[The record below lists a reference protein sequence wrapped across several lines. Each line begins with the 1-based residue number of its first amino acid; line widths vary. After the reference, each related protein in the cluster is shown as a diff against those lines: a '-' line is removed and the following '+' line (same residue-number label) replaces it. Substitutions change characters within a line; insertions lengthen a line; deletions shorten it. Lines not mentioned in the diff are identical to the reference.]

1 MPFDDDCKNS
11 PNEPFERI
19 CVYFHLYICLPLPR
33 KNRTLELPVSI
44 DVVKLAKGEHK
55 TDEFLRVNKFGQVPV
70 LVERDDAND
79 DDDDDDDSM
88 RFVLTESSAIL
99 KYLSET
105 FSRTVSASKMYAEN
119 EHDLKEKAKIW
130 SAMDWYQTT
139 IRSSAAG
146 LSWHAFVA
154 QNMGG
159 ALSLELSKHYE
170 GRLKLSLDVLET
182 KWLGDSSPFLNERP
196 HPSIADLLVVEDIV
210 NLVVLKGSPFR
221 SQLSSLEELLRTR
234 PRIRK
239 WIDAVSRLNRPA
251 WDELHRVLDMVAAS
265 AEKKMNSG
273 VRGHRRS
280 NSTSTRASSRL

>member
-1 MPFDDDCKNS
+1 MSSS
-11 PNEPFERI
+11 PTN
-19 CVYFHLYICLPLPR
+19 

-70 LVERDDAND
+70 LVERDYANDDDD

-182 KWLGDSSPFLNERP
+182 KWLGNSSPFLNERP

-221 SQLSSLEELLRTR
+221 SQLSSLEALLRTR

-273 VRGHRRS
+273 VRGHRSS

>member
-1 MPFDDDCKNS
+1 MNDA
-11 PNEPFERI
+11 R
-19 CVYFHLYICLPLPR
+19 CVYTFIYLPR
-33 KNRTLELPVSI
+33 KNRTLDLPVSI
-44 DVVKLAKGEHK
+44 VVVKLAKGEHK
-55 TDEFLRVNKFGQVPV
+55 TAEFLHVNKFGQVPV
-70 LVERDDAND
+70 LVERR
-79 DDDDDDDSM
+79 DDDDDDSM

-105 FSRTVSASKMYAEN
+105 FSKTVSASKMYHRCAEN
-119 EHDLKEKAKIW
+119 ERDDANALKEKAKIW

-159 ALSLELSKHYE
+159 AVSLELSKHYE

-221 SQLSSLEELLRTR
+221 SQLSSLEALLRTR

-251 WDELHRVLDMVAAS
+251 WDELHRVLDVVAAS
-265 AEKKMNSG
+265 AEKKINSG
-273 VRGHRRS
+273 VRGHRSS

>member
-1 MPFDDDCKNS
+1 ML
-11 PNEPFERI
+11 
-19 CVYFHLYICLPLPR
+19 CVLSSIHLPR
-33 KNRTLELPVSI
+33 KNRTLDLPVSI
-44 DVVKLAKGEHK
+44 VVVKLAKGEHK
-55 TDEFLRVNKFGQVPV
+55 TAEFLHVNKFGQVPV
-70 LVERDDAND
+70 LVERR
-79 DDDDDDDSM
+79 DDDDDDSM

-105 FSRTVSASKMYAEN
+105 FSKTVSASKMYHRCAEN
-119 EHDLKEKAKIW
+119 ERDDDDDDDDANALKEKAKIW

-159 ALSLELSKHYE
+159 AVSLELSKHYE

-221 SQLSSLEELLRTR
+221 SQLSSLEALLRTR

-251 WDELHRVLDMVAAS
+251 WDELHRVLDVVAAS
-265 AEKKMNSG
+265 AEKKINSG
-273 VRGHRRS
+273 VRGHRSS

>member
-1 MPFDDDCKNS
+1 MCVSSS
-11 PNEPFERI
+11 PTNT
-19 CVYFHLYICLPLPR
+19 
-33 KNRTLELPVSI
+33 NRTLELPVSI

-70 LVERDDAND
+70 LMERDDAN
-79 DDDDDDDSM
+79 DDDDSM

-154 QNMGG
+154 QNMEG

-182 KWLGDSSPFLNERP
+182 KWLGDSSSFLNERP

-251 WDELHRVLDMVAAS
+251 WDELHRVLEMAAAT
-265 AEKKMNSG
+265 AEKKMNS
-273 VRGHRRS
+273 VRGQSSSSGSR
-280 NSTSTRASSRL
+280 TRAGSRL

>member
-1 MPFDDDCKNS
+1 MNDAC
-11 PNEPFERI
+11 I
-19 CVYFHLYICLPLPR
+19 VYAFIYLPR
-33 KNRTLELPVSI
+33 KNRTLDLPVSI
-44 DVVKLAKGEHK
+44 VVVKLAKGEHK
-55 TDEFLRVNKFGQVPV
+55 TAEFMHVNKFGQVPV
-70 LVERDDAND
+70 LVERR
-79 DDDDDDDSM
+79 DDDDDDSM

-105 FSRTVSASKMYAEN
+105 FSKTVSASKMYHRCAEN
-119 EHDLKEKAKIW
+119 ERDDDANALKEKAKIW

-159 ALSLELSKHYE
+159 AVSLELSKHYE

-221 SQLSSLEELLRTR
+221 SQLSSLEALLRTR

-251 WDELHRVLDMVAAS
+251 WDELHRVLDVVAAS
-265 AEKKMNSG
+265 AEKKINSG
-273 VRGHRRS
+273 VRGHSSS

>member
-1 MPFDDDCKNS
+1 MNDAC
-11 PNEPFERI
+11 I
-19 CVYFHLYICLPLPR
+19 VYAFIYLPR
-33 KNRTLELPVSI
+33 KNRTLDLPVSI
-44 DVVKLAKGEHK
+44 VVVKLAKGEHK
-55 TDEFLRVNKFGQVPV
+55 TAEFMHVNKFGQVPV
-70 LVERDDAND
+70 LVERR
-79 DDDDDDDSM
+79 DDDDDDSM

-105 FSRTVSASKMYAEN
+105 FSKTVSASKMYHRCAEN
-119 EHDLKEKAKIW
+119 ERDDDANALKEKAKIW

-159 ALSLELSKHYE
+159 AVSLELSKHYE

-182 KWLGDSSPFLNERP
+182 KWLGNSSPFLNERP

-221 SQLSSLEELLRTR
+221 SQLSSLEALLRTR

-251 WDELHRVLDMVAAS
+251 WDELHRVLDVVAAS
-265 AEKKMNSG
+265 AEKKINSG
-273 VRGHRRS
+273 VRGHSSS

>member
-1 MPFDDDCKNS
+1 VL
-11 PNEPFERI
+11 
-19 CVYFHLYICLPLPR
+19 CVLSSIHLPR
-33 KNRTLELPVSI
+33 KNRTLDLPVSI
-44 DVVKLAKGEHK
+44 VVVKLAKGEHK
-55 TDEFLRVNKFGQVPV
+55 TAEFLHVNKFGQVPV
-70 LVERDDAND
+70 LVERR
-79 DDDDDDDSM
+79 DDDDDDSM

-105 FSRTVSASKMYAEN
+105 FSKTVSASKMYHRCAEN
-119 EHDLKEKAKIW
+119 ERDDDDDDDDANALKEKAKIW

-159 ALSLELSKHYE
+159 AVSLELSKHYE

-221 SQLSSLEELLRTR
+221 SQLSSLEALLRTR

-251 WDELHRVLDMVAAS
+251 WDELHRVLDVVAAS
-265 AEKKMNSG
+265 AEKKINSG
-273 VRGHRRS
+273 VRGHRSS

>member
-1 MPFDDDCKNS
+1 M
-11 PNEPFERI
+11 
-19 CVYFHLYICLPLPR
+19 
-33 KNRTLELPVSI
+33 
-44 DVVKLAKGEHK
+44 KLAKGEHK
-55 TDEFLRVNKFGQVPV
+55 TAEFLSVNKFGQVPV
-70 LVERDDAND
+70 LVERDAND
-79 DDDDDDDSM
+79 DSIL
-88 RFVLTESSAIL
+88 FVLSESSAIL

-105 FSRTVSASKMYAEN
+105 FSRTVSASKMYAE
-119 EHDLKEKAKIW
+119 EHDLKDKAKIW

-251 WDELHRVLDMVAAS
+251 WDELHRVLEMAAAT
-265 AEKKMNSG
+265 AEKKMNS
-273 VRGHRRS
+273 VRGQSSFSSGSRS
-280 NSTSTRASSRL
+280 RAGSRL

>member
-1 MPFDDDCKNS
+1 ML
-11 PNEPFERI
+11 
-19 CVYFHLYICLPLPR
+19 CVLSSIHLPR
-33 KNRTLELPVSI
+33 KNRTLDLPVSI
-44 DVVKLAKGEHK
+44 VVVKLAKGEHK
-55 TDEFLRVNKFGQVPV
+55 TAEFLHVNKFGQVPV
-70 LVERDDAND
+70 LVERR
-79 DDDDDDDSM
+79 DDDDDDSM

-159 ALSLELSKHYE
+159 AVSLELSKHYE

-221 SQLSSLEELLRTR
+221 SQLSSLEALLRTR

-251 WDELHRVLDMVAAS
+251 WDELHRVLDVVAAS
-265 AEKKMNSG
+265 AEKKINSG
-273 VRGHRRS
+273 VRGHRSS
-280 NSTSTRASSRL
+280 NSTSTRASSRLK

>member
-1 MPFDDDCKNS
+1 MCVSSS
-11 PNEPFERI
+11 PTNT
-19 CVYFHLYICLPLPR
+19 
-33 KNRTLELPVSI
+33 NRTLELPGVSI

-70 LVERDDAND
+70 LVERDYDAN
-79 DDDDDDDSM
+79 DDDSM

-251 WDELHRVLDMVAAS
+251 WDELHRVLEMAAAT
-265 AEKKMNSG
+265 AEKKMNS
-273 VRGHRRS
+273 VRGQSSFSSGSRS
-280 NSTSTRASSRL
+280 RAGSRL

>member
-1 MPFDDDCKNS
+1 MYTF
-11 PNEPFERI
+11 I
-19 CVYFHLYICLPLPR
+19 YLPL
-33 KNRTLELPVSI
+33 KNRTLDLPVSI
-44 DVVKLAKGEHK
+44 VVVKLAKGEHK
-55 TDEFLRVNKFGQVPV
+55 TAEFLHVNKFGQVPV
-70 LVERDDAND
+70 LVERR
-79 DDDDDDDSM
+79 DDDDDDSM

-105 FSRTVSASKMYAEN
+105 FSKTVSASKMYHRCAEN
-119 EHDLKEKAKIW
+119 ERDDDDDDDALKEKAKIW

-159 ALSLELSKHYE
+159 AVSLELSKHYE

-182 KWLGDSSPFLNERP
+182 KWLGGDSSPFLNERP

-221 SQLSSLEELLRTR
+221 SQLSSLEALLRTR

-265 AEKKMNSG
+265 AEKKMNRG
-273 VRGHRRS
+273 VRGHSSS
-280 NSTSTRASSRL
+280 NSTSTRASRL

>member
-1 MPFDDDCKNS
+1 M
-11 PNEPFERI
+11 
-19 CVYFHLYICLPLPR
+19 
-33 KNRTLELPVSI
+33 
-44 DVVKLAKGEHK
+44 KLAKGEHK
-55 TDEFLRVNKFGQVPV
+55 TAEFLSVNKFGQVPV
-70 LVERDDAND
+70 LVERDAND
-79 DDDDDDDSM
+79 DSIL
-88 RFVLTESSAIL
+88 FVLTESSAIL

-105 FSRTVSASKMYAEN
+105 FSRTVSASKMYAE
-119 EHDLKEKAKIW
+119 EHDLKDKAKIW

-251 WDELHRVLDMVAAS
+251 WDELHRVLGMVAAS
-265 AEKKMNSG
+265 AEKKMNS
-273 VRGHRRS
+273 VRGYISSS
-280 NSTSTRASSRL
+280 NSASRL

>member
-1 MPFDDDCKNS
+1 MLCVLSFSSLSLSVSSS
-11 PNEPFERI
+11 PTNT
-19 CVYFHLYICLPLPR
+19 
-33 KNRTLELPVSI
+33 NRTLELPGVSI

-70 LVERDDAND
+70 LVERDYDAN
-79 DDDDDDDSM
+79 DDDDSM

-251 WDELHRVLDMVAAS
+251 WDELHRVLEMAAAT
-265 AEKKMNSG
+265 AEKKMNS
-273 VRGHRRS
+273 VRGQSSFSSGNRS
-280 NSTSTRASSRL
+280 RAGSRL

>member
-1 MPFDDDCKNS
+1 MNDA
-11 PNEPFERI
+11 R
-19 CVYFHLYICLPLPR
+19 CVYAFIYLPR
-33 KNRTLELPVSI
+33 KNRTLDLPVSI
-44 DVVKLAKGEHK
+44 VVVKLAKGEHK
-55 TDEFLRVNKFGQVPV
+55 TAEFMHVNKFGQVPV
-70 LVERDDAND
+70 LVERR

-105 FSRTVSASKMYAEN
+105 FSKTVSASKMYHRCAEN
-119 EHDLKEKAKIW
+119 ERDDDDDDDDDALKEKAKIW

-159 ALSLELSKHYE
+159 AVSLELSKHYE

-182 KWLGDSSPFLNERP
+182 KWLGNSSPFLNERP

-221 SQLSSLEELLRTR
+221 SQLSSLEALLRTR

-273 VRGHRRS
+273 VRGHRSS

>member
-1 MPFDDDCKNS
+1 MSSS
-11 PNEPFERI
+11 PTN
-19 CVYFHLYICLPLPR
+19 

-70 LVERDDAND
+70 LVERDYAND

-182 KWLGDSSPFLNERP
+182 KWLGNSSPFLNERP

-251 WDELHRVLDMVAAS
+251 WDELHRVLEMAAVT
-265 AEKKMNSG
+265 AEKKMNS
-273 VRGHRRS
+273 VRGQS
-280 NSTSTRASSRL
+280 NSSGSRTRGGSRL

>member
-1 MPFDDDCKNS
+1 M
-11 PNEPFERI
+11 RMMMMMMMMM
-19 CVYFHLYICLPLPR
+19 
-33 KNRTLELPVSI
+33 I
-44 DVVKLAKGEHK
+44 DAIRLDG
-55 TDEFLRVNKFGQVPV
+55 
-70 LVERDDAND
+70 VERDIEVPERNIF
-79 DDDDDDDSM
+79 
-88 RFVLTESSAIL
+88 R
-99 KYLSET
+99 KRYLHPKCT
-105 FSRTVSASKMYAEN
+105 TAARKMN
-119 EHDLKEKAKIW
+119 TMMMMMMMKAKIW

-139 IRSSAAG
+139 IRSSAG

-251 WDELHRVLDMVAAS
+251 WDELHRVPR
-265 AEKKMNSG
+265 NG
-273 VRGHRRS
+273 RGNCREE
-280 NSTSTRASSRL
+280 NE

>member
-1 MPFDDDCKNS
+1 MSSS
-11 PNEPFERI
+11 PTN
-19 CVYFHLYICLPLPR
+19 

-55 TDEFLRVNKFGQVPV
+55 TDEFLRVSKFGQVPV
-70 LVERDDAND
+70 LVERDYANDDDD

-99 KYLSET
+99 KYLSKT

-159 ALSLELSKHYE
+159 ALSLE
-170 GRLKLSLDVLET
+170 
-182 KWLGDSSPFLNERP
+182 
-196 HPSIADLLVVEDIV
+196 
-210 NLVVLKGSPFR
+210 
-221 SQLSSLEELLRTR
+221 
-234 PRIRK
+234 
-239 WIDAVSRLNRPA
+239 
-251 WDELHRVLDMVAAS
+251 
-265 AEKKMNSG
+265 
-273 VRGHRRS
+273 
-280 NSTSTRASSRL
+280 